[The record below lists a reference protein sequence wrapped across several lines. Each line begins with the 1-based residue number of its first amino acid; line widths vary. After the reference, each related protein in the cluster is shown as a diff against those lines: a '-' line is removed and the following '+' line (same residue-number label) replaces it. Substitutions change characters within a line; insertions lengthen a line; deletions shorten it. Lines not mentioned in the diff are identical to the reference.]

1 VSLRWRAISVGLLLV
16 VFGWLTAANF
26 VPKEER
32 LESELLPDDL
42 LRMGLDL
49 QGGIH
54 WVVGVD
60 LDTAVEREMATLA
73 TGLRERFADDGIA
86 GVTVTAEGPRL
97 RFDAAGPQ
105 AEAALE
111 KVLEDYSVLRRVGG
125 GDGVAGEYE
134 LVPGRIAD
142 LRDLT
147 MKQVLEVLRRRID
160 DPVTGIPESVVTRQG
175 ADRVLVQI
183 PGGLVDRD
191 RAITLLE
198 STAFLEFKIVE
209 DSAETEELL
218 RARHPEGIGAE
229 RTIVT
234 ERDPDTDSV
243 IRAYLVAAEAPIT
256 GQYLTDARVGFDN
269 RQRPEVLFSFDNEG
283 GRRFGDLT
291 ESHLEEQLAI
301 ILDDR
306 VYSAPVINSRIT
318 FNGRIT
324 GRFSAEEAAD
334 LAVVLRAGSLA
345 VPVSILE
352 ERTVGPALGHD
363 SIDSGVRASIVGL
376 ALVVAFAVAY
386 YRLSGLYASLALA
399 SNLVLLIGLMSLF
412 EATLTLP
419 GIAGLVLTI
428 GMAVDANVIIFER
441 IREELRERRTVRAA
455 IATGFNKALWTVL
468 DANITTLITG
478 IILFQFGT
486 GPIKGFA
493 VTLCVGILTSVF
505 SALVITRLLFQLHP
519 GERGE
524 ALSI

>member
-1 VSLRWRAISVGLLLV
+1 VSLRWRAISVGLLLL
-16 VFGWLTAANF
+16 VFTWLTASNF
-26 VPKEER
+26 VPKAQR
-32 LESELLPDDL
+32 LESDFLPDDL

-60 LDTAVEREMATLA
+60 LAKAIEREVSTLA
-73 TGLRERFADDGIA
+73 TGLRTRLEDDDIP
-86 GVTVTAEGPRL
+86 GVIVTTEGTRL
-97 RFDAAGPQ
+97 RIDAVTPQ
-105 AEAALE
+105 AREGLDQ
-111 KVLEDYSVLRRVGG
+111 VLRDYSVLRPARGEE
-125 GDGVAGEYE
+125 DGTGVFE
-134 LVPGRIAD
+134 LVSGRID
-142 LRDLT
+142 ELHELT

-160 DPVTGIPESVVTRQG
+160 DPVTGIPESVVARQG

-183 PGGLVDRD
+183 PGGMLDRD
-191 RAITLLE
+191 RAITLLQ

-218 RARHPEGIGAE
+218 LARYADGIGSHRE
-229 RTIVT
+229 IVT
-234 ERDPDTDSV
+234 ERDRETNSV
-243 IRAYLVAAEAPIT
+243 IRAYLVEGEAPIT
-256 GQYLTDARVGFDN
+256 GQHLTDARVGFDN
-269 RQRPEVLFSFDNEG
+269 RQRPEVSFTFDNEG
-283 GRRFGDLT
+283 GRRFGELT
-291 ESHLEEQLAI
+291 EAHIGELLAI

-306 VYSAPVINSRIT
+306 VYSAPSINSRIT

-324 GRFSAEEAAD
+324 GQFSPEEAAD

-345 VPVSILE
+345 VPVEILE
-352 ERTVGPALGHD
+352 ERTVGPALGQD
-363 SIDSGVRASIVGL
+363 SVDRGLRASAVGL
-376 ALVVAFAVAY
+376 ALIVAFAVGY
-386 YRLSGLYASLALA
+386 YRLSGGYASIALA
-399 SNLVLLIGLMSLF
+399 ANLVLLIGLMSAF

-441 IREELRERRTVRAA
+441 IREELREQRAVRAA

-478 IILFQFGT
+478 VVLLQFGT

-505 SALVITRLLFQLHP
+505 SALIVTRLLFHLYP
-519 GERGE
+519 GERAE